1 MNHIELLI
9 RMLPWLVSHPGVSAE
24 VVAKEFG
31 ITSREVLKLLDLL
44 QYTGPGQ
51 YGGELVDVH
60 FGAGESIHV
69 IDAQRFDRPVRM
81 SGAEASTL
89 LAGLTYLEQMPALA
103 DSFEVAALIEKISKA
118 LQPAPAVD
126 VVTNAREHE
135 CVELV
140 KSAIESNKQIAI
152 DYASGFATNASHRV
166 IEPKTMLTRDDLTYV
181 RAWCYEAEA
190 LRTFRI
196 DRIAHAEILDIEQ
209 SINVESTDLER
220 STESWI
226 SVTVEVDREHLG
238 EFDNDTVKSVSDVG
252 NGRLRIE
259 TQVANLDWFVSVVLA
274 GGGSIK
280 VEEPAEAREL
290 VISRASQWLNK

>member
-9 RMLPWLVSHPGVSAE
+9 RLLPWLVSHPGVSAE

-69 IDAQRFDRPVRM
+69 IDAQRFDRPIRM

-103 DSFEVAALIEKISKA
+103 DSVEVTQLIEKISKA
-118 LQPAPAVD
+118 LDPAPTVD
-126 VVTNAREHE
+126 VVTNVREHE
-135 CVELV
+135 CVELI
-140 KSAIESNKQIAI
+140 KAAIESNLQVAI
-152 DYASGFATNASHRV
+152 DYASGSATNASHRT
-166 IEPKTMLTRDDLTYV
+166 IEPKVLLTRDDLTYV
-181 RAWCYEAEA
+181 RAWCHEAEA

-196 DRIAHAEILDIEQ
+196 DRIAHAEILSVLQ
-209 SINVESTDLER
+209 SVEVESTELAR
-220 STESWI
+220 STDSWI
-226 SVTVEVDREHLG
+226 AVTVELDREHLG
-238 EFDNDTVKSVSDVG
+238 EFDNDTVKSVTEIENS
-252 NGRLRIE
+252 RLRVE
-259 TQVANLDWFVSVVLA
+259 SKVANLDWFVSVVLA
-274 GGGSIK
+274 AGGAIK
-280 VEEPAEAREL
+280 VVEPEEAREL
-290 VISRASQWLNK
+290 VLHRARTWLSR

>member
-31 ITSREVLKLLDLL
+31 ITSKEVLKLLDLL

-60 FGAGESIHV
+60 FGAGESIYV

-103 DSFEVAALIEKISKA
+103 DTVEVTELIDKISKA

-126 VVTNAREHE
+126 VITNVREHE

-140 KSAIESNKQIAI
+140 KVAIEANKQVSI
-152 DYASGFATNASHRV
+152 DYASGSATNASHRT
-166 IEPKTMLTRDDLTYV
+166 IEPKVLLTRDDLTYV
-181 RAWCYEAEA
+181 RAWCHEAEG

-196 DRIAHAEILDIEQ
+196 DRIAHAELLDHPQ
-209 SINVESTDLER
+209 SVEVETAELARSTD
-220 STESWI
+220 SWI
-226 SVTVEVDREHLG
+226 AVTVELDREHLG
-238 EFDNDTVKSVSDVG
+238 EFDNDTVKSVTDLG
-252 NGRLRIE
+252 DGRLRVE
-259 TQVANLDWFVSVVLA
+259 SQVANLDWFVSVVLA

-280 VEEPAEAREL
+280 VVEPAEAREL
-290 VISRASQWLNK
+290 VINRASSWLNS

>member
-24 VVAKEFG
+24 VVGKEFG
-31 ITSREVLKLLDLL
+31 ISSREVLKLLDLL

-60 FGAGESIHV
+60 FGAGESIYV

-103 DSFEVAALIEKISKA
+103 NSVEVAELIEKISKA

-126 VVTNAREHE
+126 VVTNSREHE

-140 KSAIESNKQIAI
+140 KTAIESNKQITI

-166 IEPKTMLTRDDLTYV
+166 IEPKVMLTRDDLTYV

-196 DRIAHAEILDIEQ
+196 DRIAHAEILDVEQ
-209 SINVESTDLER
+209 TINVESAELVR
-220 STESWI
+220 STDTWI
-226 SVTVEVDREHLG
+226 PVIVEMDREHLG
-238 EFDNDTVKSVSDVG
+238 EFDNDTVKSVIEVSD
-252 NGRLRIE
+252 GRLRVE
-259 TQVANLDWFVSVVLA
+259 SKVANLDWFASVVLA
-274 GGGSIK
+274 AGGSIK
-280 VEEPAEAREL
+280 VIEPAQAREL
-290 VISRASQWLNK
+290 VVNRARSWLKS